1 MSGADYEVLAAFID
15 RFTPAELDKL
25 ATLNERIMHH
35 LDTGDSSGEDEPS
48 YTSRRPLDIYYRT
61 S

>member
-1 MSGADYEVLAAFID
+1 MSEPEVPVDGSGAMDADAI
-15 RFTPAELDKL
+15 DKL

-48 YTSRRPLDIYYRT
+48 
-61 S
+61 